1 MSTEHHKNSGGEIRL
16 PLHEDVSF
24 ETRDIRSGLML
35 KLLAWMGVVIVLSYV
50 FTIGI
55 YRGLTHYWESAR
67 TPMMPSRVGM
77 QATMPPEP
85 MLQGMPGHLSDPQE
99 DWRNKLAAD
108 MKENSSYGWVDEKNG
123 IAKIPVEDAMKI
135 IAEKGLP
142 GFGTAPAEKK

>member
-1 MSTEHHKNSGGEIRL
+1 MSTEHHKGGHEEIRL

-35 KLLAWMGVVIVLSYV
+35 KLLAWMGIVIVLSYV

-55 YRGLTHYWESAR
+55 YRGLTHYWESSR
-67 TPMMPSRVGM
+67 TPMMPSRIGM

-85 MLQGMPGHLSDPQE
+85 MLQGMPGHLSDPQQ
-99 DWRNKLAAD
+99 DLRDKLVAD
-108 MKENSSYGWVDEKNG
+108 RKEISSYKWIDEKNG
-123 IAKIPVEDAMKI
+123 IAEIPVEDAMKI

-142 GFGTAPAEKK
+142 AFGTAPAEKK